1 MKASIIVLISLL
13 FTILP
18 NLSSGQSIHILNP
31 EMIPI
36 QNLLNENFEAKQQG
50 EKSNEIFIQQIGVQ
64 NTIASNIT
72 STSATV
78 NLNQNGNHNFI
89 DLNITAKSY
98 LSDLDQTGDYNNIF
112 ENIYAPSSNISLNLS
127 QNGTNNH
134 FERYGSNSI
143 GDKIEFN
150 MNGND
155 TAIIVRNF
163 K

>member
-1 MKASIIVLISLL
+1 MKASIVLISLL

-18 NLSSGQSIHILNP
+18 NLSSGQSIHTLNP

-36 QNLLNENFEAKQQG
+36 QNLLNENFEAKQQVG
-50 EKSNEIFIQQIGVQ
+50 KSNEIFIQQIGVQ

-72 STSATV
+72 STSAAV
-78 NLNQNGNHNFI
+78 NLNQNGNHNI
-89 DLNITAKSY
+89 IGINITSKSY
-98 LSDLDQTGDYNNIF
+98 RSNIDQKGDYNNIF

-127 QNGTNNH
+127 QNGRNNH

-143 GDKIEFN
+143 GDKLEFN

-155 TAIIVRNF
+155 KSIIVRNF